1 MNEVKIKERALSLD
15 MWLRGLFTFLFIL
28 IFGTLY
34 WIMLGIAF
42 FQFGSQ
48 LIVGELNQRLLDF
61 SESLTIYTYQV
72 SEYLTFNTEEKPFP
86 FNSWPKPH
94 HKPPL
99 D

>member
-1 MNEVKIKERALSLD
+1 MNEIKIKERALSLD
-15 MWLRGLFTFLFIL
+15 VWLRGLFTFLFIL

-34 WIMLGIAF
+34 WITLGIAF

-48 LIVGELNQRLLDF
+48 LIVGEVNQRLLDF
-61 SESLTIYTYQV
+61 SESLTIYTFQV

-86 FNSWPKPH
+86 FSSWPKPH
-94 HKPPL
+94 HKPPI